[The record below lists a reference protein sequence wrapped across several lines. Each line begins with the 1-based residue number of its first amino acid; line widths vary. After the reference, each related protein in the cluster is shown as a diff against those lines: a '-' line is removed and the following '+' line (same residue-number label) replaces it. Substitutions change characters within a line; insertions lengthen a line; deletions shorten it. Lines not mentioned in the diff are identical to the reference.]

1 MRRLIMATIFLVF
14 VPEVGRA
21 LLCARRNGTV
31 ASRTACKR
39 HEKVVSLAEL
49 LPPSVPRT
57 GFLTTRAGPVALPNP
72 GADFGVFITPL
83 AILSLPAGSYTV
95 LATAFL
101 LNHRSL
107 ADGVDCAL
115 TYQSP
120 TTGLAMGVPFA
131 SAAVSIEGTAT
142 INVVGAWTVR
152 DPSHVIRLWCT
163 AGSPV
168 SSITAQA
175 VSLVAV
181 PLDGVEA
188 QPGCPSAPCPR

>member
-14 VPEVGRA
+14 MPEVGHA

-31 ASRTACKR
+31 ASRAACKR

-49 LPPSVPRT
+49 LPPSVPHT
-57 GFLTTRAGPVALPNP
+57 GFLTTRAGPVAVPDP

-83 AILSLPAGSYTV
+83 AILSIPAGSYTV

-101 LNHRSL
+101 LNHESL
-107 ADGVDCAL
+107 ADSVDCAL

-131 SAAVSIEGTAT
+131 NAAVSIDGTAM
-142 INVVGAWTVR
+142 ISVVGAWTVR

-163 AGSPV
+163 AEFPASN
-168 SSITAQA
+168 ITAEA
-175 VSLVAV
+175 VALVAM
-181 PLDGVEA
+181 PSDGVEV
-188 QPGCPSAPCPR
+188 QQGCPSAPCPR